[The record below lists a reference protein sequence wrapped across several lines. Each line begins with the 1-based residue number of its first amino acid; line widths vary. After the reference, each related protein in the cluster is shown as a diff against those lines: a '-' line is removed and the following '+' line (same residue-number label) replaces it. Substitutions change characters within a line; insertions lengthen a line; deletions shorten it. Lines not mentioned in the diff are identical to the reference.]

1 MLKKGEHYALP
12 LLRKRMIYKRYVI
25 KVWYLNHLGK
35 PTLDYI
41 SRLKIK
47 NMTIRATVHSIHPT
61 YVEFMLENNKI
72 ITLKTEQA
80 LKLEKFL

>member
-1 MLKKGEHYALP
+1 
-12 LLRKRMIYKRYVI
+12 
-25 KVWYLNHLGK
+25 
-35 PTLDYI
+35 
-41 SRLKIK
+41 
-47 NMTIRATVHSIHPT
+47 MTIKATVHSIHPN

>member
-1 MLKKGEHYALP
+1 
-12 LLRKRMIYKRYVI
+12 MIYKRYVI
-25 KVWYLNHLGK
+25 KVWYLNHLDK

-47 NMTIRATVHSIHPT
+47 NMTIKATVHSIHPN